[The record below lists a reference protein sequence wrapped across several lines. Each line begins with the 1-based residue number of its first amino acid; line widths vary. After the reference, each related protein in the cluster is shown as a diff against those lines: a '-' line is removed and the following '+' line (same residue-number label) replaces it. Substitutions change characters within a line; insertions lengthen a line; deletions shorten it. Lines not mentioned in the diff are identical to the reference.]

1 MMMNFAVIF
10 KTQNGEKQR
19 KKNHD
24 EFDKYCGQNKDE
36 FGKGCDNELSKDC
49 EQNMDCDDE
58 FGKHL
63 Q

>member
-1 MMMNFAVIF
+1 MGKNR
-10 KTQNGEKQR
+10 EKH
-19 KKNHD
+19 HD
-24 EFDKYCGQNKDE
+24 EFDKYCGRNRDE
-36 FGKGCDNELSKDC
+36 FGKDYDNELSKDC